1 MKKSIFTAGGIA
13 VASLCAQA
21 QTQPLKTHADSVSY
35 AMGMTIAETI
45 KKSGMVEYNEA
56 VMMEAIKDALHG
68 KSKINQ
74 VDADKLYRTDM
85 KRQKEIATQRNKQA
99 GEDFLAANAKKPGI
113 MTTASGLQY
122 EVIAEGKGEH
132 PDANDKVTVHYHGT
146 LIDGTVFDSSV
157 DRGQTI
163 SFELNR
169 VITGWTEGV
178 QLMTP
183 GSRYRFF
190 IPQNLAYGQNGQ
202 GKIGPFS
209 MLIFEIEL
217 FDFEKK

>member
-1 MKKSIFTAGGIA
+1 MKKSIFTASGI
-13 VASLCAQA
+13 VIASLCTQA
-21 QTQPLKTHADSVSY
+21 QTLKTHADSVSY
-35 AMGMTIAETI
+35 ALGMSIAETI
-45 KKSGMVEYNEA
+45 KKTGMVDYNEA
-56 VMMEAIKDALHG
+56 IMMEAIKDALHG
-68 KSKINQ
+68 KSDINQ
-74 VDADKLYRTDM
+74 VDADKLYRTEM

-113 MTTASGLQY
+113 ITTASGLQY
-122 EVIAEGKGEH
+122 EVIQEGRGEH

-146 LIDGTVFDSSV
+146 LIDGTIFDSSV